1 MSAQPTTTA
10 WARPDADLY
19 LASRSPRRRQLLEQ
33 LGLRPLVVSG
43 DVDETPLIG
52 EAPADYVARIAA
64 AKAHAAWAALPAA
77 PAVPLLAADT
87 SVIADGRP
95 LGKPVDSEAALSM
108 LALLSGRTHEV
119 LTAVTLLARGGEG
132 LAAPRERHLIS
143 RTEVRMRAIA
153 PGEAL
158 AYWETGEPRG
168 KAGAYAIQ
176 GLGAVFVESLNGS
189 YSNVV
194 GLPLY
199 ETAALLREQG
209 IAILET

>member
-1 MSAQPTTTA
+1 MSAQPTSPTGI
-10 WARPDADLY
+10 RPNADLY

-33 LGLRPLVVSG
+33 LGLRPLVVIG
-43 DVDETPLIG
+43 DVDETPRLG
-52 EAPADYVARIAA
+52 EAPAAYVARVAA

-77 PAVPLLAADT
+77 PALPLLAADT
-87 SVIADGRP
+87 TVVAGGRP

-108 LALLSGRTHEV
+108 LALLSERTHEV
-119 LTAVTLLARGGEG
+119 LTAVTLLGASGDGTAR
-132 LAAPRERHLIS
+132 PCERHVIS
-143 RTEVRMRAIA
+143 RTEVRMRAISA
-153 PGEAL
+153 DEAL

-176 GLGAVFVESLNGS
+176 GLGAVFVESLSGS

-199 ETAALLREQG
+199 ETAELLREQG
-209 IAILET
+209 IAILGA